1 MHMYIFFCSVA
12 VFNIPEQ
19 DQKAGSSTRSP
30 PHEPHG
36 FCFCLSSGHAQKS
49 SGVFS
54 LPCHSTPCDGCN
66 LEPKALL
73 RMNVRASNGVHFR
86 P

>member
-30 PHEPHG
+30 PTASVSAYLAVMRRKAQG
-36 FCFCLSSGHAQKS
+36 F
-49 SGVFS
+49 FS

>member
-1 MHMYIFFCSVA
+1 MHMYVFFCSVA

-30 PHEPHG
+30 PHG

>member
-1 MHMYIFFCSVA
+1 MHMYVFFCSVA

-19 DQKAGSSTRSP
+19 DQKAGSSTHSP
-30 PHEPHG
+30 PHS

-49 SGVFS
+49 SRVFS
-54 LPCHSTPCDGCN
+54 LPWHPTPCDGC
-66 LEPKALL
+66 EPKALL